1 MEFIGLRNPRYY
13 LLAAAV
19 AAALSALIAFAY
31 LRGVGTRAAQA
42 GRLVQL
48 VVAARDLGGGE
59 VLDPSSLQQ
68 VPFPDKYLLPG
79 TFTEISRL
87 TGRRLARPVRQG
99 EPVLESALFS
109 GDAEARE
116 SLAPGFRAFP
126 LPQEAAN
133 LPFSSL
139 VPEERVDLV
148 FLEGDSARLGLE
160 DVKVLG
166 TIAAENLASTWQ
178 SSNEQG
184 TSPPD
189 CLLLEVTPEEACR
202 LAAALKG
209 GRVEVLLRPR
219 KE

>member
-1 MEFIGLRNPRYY
+1 MEFLQLRSSRYY

-42 GRLVQL
+42 GRLVHL
-48 VVAARDLGGGE
+48 VVAARDLNGGE
-59 VLDPSSLQQ
+59 VLDSSSMNL

-79 TFTEISRL
+79 TFTETSMV

-99 EPVLESALFS
+99 EPVLESALLY
-109 GDAEARE
+109 GDVEARD

-133 LPFSSL
+133 FPFSCL
-139 VPEERVDLV
+139 APEERVDIV
-148 FLEGDSARLGLE
+148 FVEDHSARPGLE
-160 DVKVLG
+160 NVRVLG
-166 TIAAENLASTWQ
+166 TIPAENLASSRQ
-178 SSNEQG
+178 SSNAPEA
-184 TSPPD
+184 SPPD

-202 LAAALKG
+202 LAAALEE
-209 GRVEVLLRPR
+209 GRVEVLLRPGR
-219 KE
+219 E